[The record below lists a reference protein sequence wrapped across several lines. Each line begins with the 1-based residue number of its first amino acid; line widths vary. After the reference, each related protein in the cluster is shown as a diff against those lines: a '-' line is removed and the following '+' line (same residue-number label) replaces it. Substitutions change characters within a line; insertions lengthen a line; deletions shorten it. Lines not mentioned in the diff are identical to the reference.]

1 MDGAAGGGPG
11 GGGPRMEASA
21 ARRGE
26 GRAGDAAAQAAE
38 ARGERAAALQAA
50 GSQSGYLRLVA
61 ADPSPPLW
69 APWRP
74 PEQELP
80 LVTRLQAAQQR
91 LAFAAGLL
99 PRGAGP
105 GSAFEALAH
114 DLVTLVG
121 EGVNGEVRI

>member
-1 MDGAAGGGPG
+1 
-11 GGGPRMEASA
+11 MEASA

-50 GSQSGYLRLVA
+50 GYLRLVA

-99 PRGAGP
+99 PRGADP